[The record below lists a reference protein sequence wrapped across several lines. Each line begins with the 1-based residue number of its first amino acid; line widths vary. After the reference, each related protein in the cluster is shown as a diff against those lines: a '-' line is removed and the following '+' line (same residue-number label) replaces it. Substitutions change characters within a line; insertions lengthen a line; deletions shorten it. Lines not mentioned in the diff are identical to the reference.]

1 MKKHLERQSKDAY
14 EVNQENGEWFPVFG
28 KTKTIDEI
36 IKEKRSK
43 EMRTYTEE
51 DLRILASLIDDAYRP
66 YTSNNVEG
74 QDVVEN
80 FIKGIIPKTEENK
93 IPMTYGFLRSR
104 ISWETF
110 CDITGIDYYATRE
123 GYEIKDDEI
132 FYLTESQVK
141 GLI

>member
-1 MKKHLERQSKDAY
+1 MKKHLERQ
-14 EVNQENGEWFPVFG
+14 
-28 KTKTIDEI
+28 
-36 IKEKRSK
+36 SK

-51 DLRILASLIDDAYRP
+51 DLRTLASLIDDAYRP

-104 ISWETF
+104 IGWEAF
-110 CDITGIDYYATRE
+110 CDITGIDYYAKRE
-123 GYEIKDDEI
+123 GYEIKDDEV

-141 GLI
+141 DLI